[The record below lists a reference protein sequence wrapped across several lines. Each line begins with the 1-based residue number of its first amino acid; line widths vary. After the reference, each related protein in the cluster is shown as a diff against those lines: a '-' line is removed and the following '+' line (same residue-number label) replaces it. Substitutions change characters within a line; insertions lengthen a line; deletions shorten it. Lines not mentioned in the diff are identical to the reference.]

1 MSTFMDVKQKCS
13 VCGKKS
19 AQNIITS
26 TNSFGSPDLD
36 LRPPEMKRSTM
47 PLWIHECPTCGYVAE
62 DLSDRTA
69 ASEPWLAREPYVTC
83 DGIPFASELA
93 KRFYRRYL
101 IAVLDTDTDAAYAA
115 ARNAAWASDDVGDE
129 KSATLCRNL
138 AAKELARLIEERP
151 KRCELRVCLC
161 DILRRAGRFDE
172 AIAVAREA
180 KTSEEILKKIL
191 AFEIARAEEHSTA
204 CYTVA
209 DADD

>member
-1 MSTFMDVKQKCS
+1 MSTFMEATQKCR

-19 AQNIITS
+19 TQRVISS

-36 LRPPEMKRSTM
+36 LRPPEMKRGTM
-47 PLWIHECPTCGYVAE
+47 PFWVHECPSCGYVAD
-62 DLSDRTA
+62 DLSDGTIA
-69 ASEPWLAREPYVTC
+69 DELWLACDGYTKC

-129 KSATLCRNL
+129 KSATVCRNL
-138 AAKELARLIEERP
+138 AAKELARLIEKRP
-151 KRCELRVCLC
+151 AVCELRICLC

-172 AIAVAREA
+172 AIAAAREA
-180 KTSEEILKKIL
+180 KTSEEFLQKIL

-209 DADD
+209 DVGR